1 MILAEIKCQE
11 LTLKELASGLYVFP
25 GPTNIGVAAQK
36 ASSDLT
42 EIYFIDTGED
52 AAFAQKIYQA
62 CQDRFGKLCVK
73 AIVCTHAHADHIGGA
88 AWLKEKTGCQVWTT
102 QAEKSCAETPQIQ
115 ATSFYGAFPL
125 PELDTP
131 YFHSPQCFVDQ
142 VVGAGQKIKCGDF
155 EFEFIP
161 LAGHSFDMI
170 GVLAAGPDGK
180 KVFYA
185 GDGIFG
191 RTMLNRF
198 WTPFV
203 VDVKSFKE
211 SLLRI
216 AKIKA
221 DFFVPS
227 HGDVY
232 DEVDE
237 LSELNLISTISNE
250 RLIEEILVQPKT
262 HEELLKAFA
271 DKSDMTLR
279 LSQFMLIGSS
289 IRSYL
294 TYLYKEGRV
303 RWFFEKNKMYWQ
315 TVGGTADKV

>member
-1 MILAEIKCQE
+1 MAEIKCQE
-11 LTLKELASGLYVFP
+11 LALKELALGLYVFP

-36 ASSDLT
+36 LSSGLT
-42 EIYFIDTGED
+42 ELYLVDAGED
-52 AAFAQKIYQA
+52 AAFAQKIYEA
-62 CQDRFGKLCVK
+62 CQKRFGKIRLK
-73 AIVCTHAHADHIGGA
+73 AVICTHAHADHIGGA
-88 AWLKEKTGCQVWTT
+88 AWLKENAGCQIWTS

-115 ATSFYGAFPL
+115 AQSFYGAFPL
-125 PELDTP
+125 PELDVP
-131 YFHSPQCFVDQ
+131 YFHAPQCFVDQ
-142 VVGAGQKIKCGDF
+142 TIEGGQKIKCGDF
-155 EFEFIP
+155 EFEFVP
-161 LAGHSFDMI
+161 LPGHSFDMV
-170 GVLAAGPDGK
+170 GVLATALDKK

-191 RTMLNRF
+191 RTMLKRF

-211 SLLRI
+211 SLLKI
-216 AKIKA
+216 AKIDA

-289 IRSYL
+289 LRSYL

-303 RWFFEKNKMYWQ
+303 RWFFEDNKMYWQ
-315 TVGGTADKV
+315 KAGV

>member
-1 MILAEIKCQE
+1 MAEIKCQE
-11 LTLKELASGLYVFP
+11 LALKELALGLYVFP

-36 ASSDLT
+36 LSSGLT
-42 EIYFIDTGED
+42 ELYLVDAGED
-52 AAFAQKIYQA
+52 AAFAQKIYEA
-62 CQDRFGKLCVK
+62 CQKRFGKIRLK
-73 AIVCTHAHADHIGGA
+73 AVICTHAHADHIGGA
-88 AWLKEKTGCQVWTT
+88 AWLKENAGCQIWAS

-115 ATSFYGAFPL
+115 AQSFYGAFPL
-125 PELDTP
+125 PELDVP
-131 YFHSPQCFVDQ
+131 YFHAPQCFVDQ
-142 VVGAGQKIKCGDF
+142 TIEGGQKIKCGDF
-155 EFEFIP
+155 EFEFVP
-161 LAGHSFDMI
+161 LPGHSFDML
-170 GVLAAGPDGK
+170 GVLATALDKK

-191 RTMLNRF
+191 RTMLKRF

-211 SLLRI
+211 SLLKI
-216 AKIKA
+216 AKIDA

-289 IRSYL
+289 LRSYL
-294 TYLYKEGRV
+294 TYLYKGGRV
-303 RWFFEKNKMYWQ
+303 RWFFEDNKMYWQ
-315 TVGGTADKV
+315 KAGV

>member
-1 MILAEIKCQE
+1 MAEIKCQE
-11 LTLKELASGLYVFP
+11 LALKELALGLYVFP

-36 ASSDLT
+36 LSSGLT
-42 EIYFIDTGED
+42 ELYLVDAGED
-52 AAFAQKIYQA
+52 AAFAQKIYEA
-62 CQDRFGKLCVK
+62 CQKRFGKIRLK
-73 AIVCTHAHADHIGGA
+73 AVICTHAHADHIGGA
-88 AWLKEKTGCQVWTT
+88 AWLKENAGCQIWAS

-115 ATSFYGAFPL
+115 AQSFYGAFPL
-125 PELDTP
+125 PELDVP
-131 YFHSPQCFVDQ
+131 YFHAPQCFVDQ
-142 VVGAGQKIKCGDF
+142 TIEGGQKIKCGDF
-155 EFEFIP
+155 EFEFVP
-161 LAGHSFDMI
+161 LPGHSFDML
-170 GVLAAGPDGK
+170 GVLATALDKK

-191 RTMLNRF
+191 RTMLKRF

-289 IRSYL
+289 LRSYL

-303 RWFFEKNKMYWQ
+303 RWFFEDNKMYWQ
-315 TVGGTADKV
+315 KTGV

>member
-1 MILAEIKCQE
+1 MILAEIKRQE
-11 LTLKELASGLYVFP
+11 LTLKELSLGLYVFP

-36 ASSDLT
+36 LSSGLT
-42 EIYFIDTGED
+42 EIYFIDSGED
-52 AAFAQKIYQA
+52 AAFAQKAYEA
-62 CQDRFGKLCVK
+62 CEKHFGKTILRAV
-73 AIVCTHAHADHIGGA
+73 ICTHAHADHIGGN
-88 AWLKEKTGCQVWTT
+88 AWLKEKTSCQIWTT
-102 QAEKSCAETPQIQ
+102 QEEKSCAEAPQTQ
-115 ATSFYGAFPL
+115 VQLCYGAFPL
-125 PELDTP
+125 PELDVP
-131 YFHSPQCFVDQ
+131 YFHAQKCFVDR
-142 VVGAGQKIKCGDF
+142 VVEAGQKIKCGSL
-155 EFEFIP
+155 EFEFVP
-161 LAGHSFDMI
+161 LPGHSFDMV
-170 GVLAAGPDGK
+170 GVLATSADGK

-191 RTMLNRF
+191 RSMLKRF

-216 AKIKA
+216 AKVNA

-227 HGDVY
+227 HGDIY

-250 RLIEEILVQPKT
+250 KLIEEILVKPKT

-271 DKSDMTLR
+271 DKSDLTLR
-279 LSQFMLIGSS
+279 LSQHMLIGSS
-289 IRSYL
+289 LRSYL

-303 RWFFEKNKMYWQ
+303 RWFFEDNKMLWQ
-315 TVGGTADKV
+315 KV

>member
-1 MILAEIKCQE
+1 MAEIKCQE
-11 LTLKELASGLYVFP
+11 LALKELALGLYVFP

-36 ASSDLT
+36 LSSGLT
-42 EIYFIDTGED
+42 ELYLVDAGED
-52 AAFAQKIYQA
+52 AAFAQKIYEA
-62 CQDRFGKLCVK
+62 CQKRFGKIRLK
-73 AIVCTHAHADHIGGA
+73 AVICTHAHADHIGGA
-88 AWLKEKTGCQVWTT
+88 AWLKENAGCQIWTS

-115 ATSFYGAFPL
+115 AQSFYGAFPL
-125 PELDTP
+125 PELDVP
-131 YFHSPQCFVDQ
+131 YFHAPQCFVDQ
-142 VVGAGQKIKCGDF
+142 TIEGGQKIKCGDF
-155 EFEFIP
+155 EFEFVP
-161 LAGHSFDMI
+161 LPGHSFDMV
-170 GVLAAGPDGK
+170 GVLATALDKK

-191 RTMLNRF
+191 RTMLKRF

-211 SLLRI
+211 SLLKI
-216 AKIKA
+216 AKIDA

-289 IRSYL
+289 LRSYL

-303 RWFFEKNKMYWQ
+303 RWFFEDNKMYWQ
-315 TVGGTADKV
+315 KTGV

>member
-1 MILAEIKCQE
+1 MAEIKCQE
-11 LTLKELASGLYVFP
+11 LALKELALGLYVFP

-36 ASSDLT
+36 LSSGLT
-42 EIYFIDTGED
+42 ELYLVDAGED
-52 AAFAQKIYQA
+52 AAFAQKIYEA
-62 CQDRFGKLCVK
+62 CQKRFGKIRLK
-73 AIVCTHAHADHIGGA
+73 AVICTHAHADHIGGA
-88 AWLKEKTGCQVWTT
+88 AWLKENAGCQIWTS

-115 ATSFYGAFPL
+115 AQSFYGAFPL
-125 PELDTP
+125 PELDVP
-131 YFHSPQCFVDQ
+131 YFHAPQCFVDQ
-142 VVGAGQKIKCGDF
+142 TIEGGQKIKCGDF
-155 EFEFIP
+155 EFEFVP
-161 LAGHSFDMI
+161 LPGHSFDMV
-170 GVLAAGPDGK
+170 GVLATALDKK

-191 RTMLNRF
+191 RTMLKRF

-211 SLLRI
+211 SLLKI
-216 AKIKA
+216 AKIDA

-289 IRSYL
+289 LRSYL

-303 RWFFEKNKMYWQ
+303 RWFFEDNKMYWQ
-315 TVGGTADKV
+315 KAGS

>member
-1 MILAEIKCQE
+1 MAEIKCQE
-11 LTLKELASGLYVFP
+11 LALKELALGLYVFP

-36 ASSDLT
+36 LSSGLT
-42 EIYFIDTGED
+42 ELYLVDAGED
-52 AAFAQKIYQA
+52 AAFAQKIYEA
-62 CQDRFGKLCVK
+62 CQKRFGKIRLK
-73 AIVCTHAHADHIGGA
+73 AVICTHAHADHIGGA
-88 AWLKEKTGCQVWTT
+88 AWLKENAGCQIWAS

-115 ATSFYGAFPL
+115 AQSFYGAFPL
-125 PELDTP
+125 PELDVP
-131 YFHSPQCFVDQ
+131 YFHAPQCFVDQ
-142 VVGAGQKIKCGDF
+142 TIEGGQKIKCGDF
-155 EFEFIP
+155 EFEFVP
-161 LAGHSFDMI
+161 LPGHSFDML
-170 GVLAAGPDGK
+170 GVLATALDKK

-191 RTMLNRF
+191 RTMLKRF

-211 SLLRI
+211 SLLKI
-216 AKIKA
+216 AKIDA

-289 IRSYL
+289 LRSYL

-303 RWFFEKNKMYWQ
+303 RWFFEDNKMYWQ
-315 TVGGTADKV
+315 KAGV

>member
-1 MILAEIKCQE
+1 MAEIKCQE
-11 LTLKELASGLYVFP
+11 FALKELSSSLYVFP
-25 GPTNIGVAAQK
+25 GPTNVGVAVQK
-36 ASSDLT
+36 NSPELT
-42 EIYFIDTGED
+42 EIYFIDVGED
-52 AAFAQKIYQA
+52 AAFAQKLYEA
-62 CQDRFGKLCVK
+62 CEKHFGKICVK

-88 AWLKEKTGCQVWTT
+88 AWLKEKTSCQIWAT

-115 ATSFYGAFPL
+115 ATAFYGAFPL
-125 PELDTP
+125 PELDTS
-131 YFHSPQCFVDQ
+131 YFHAPQCFVDQ
-142 VVGAGQKIKCGDF
+142 VIEAGQKIKCGSL
-155 EFEFIP
+155 EFEFVP
-161 LAGHSFDMI
+161 LPGHSFDMV
-170 GVLAAGPDGK
+170 GVLAEGADGK

-191 RTMLNRF
+191 RSMLKRF

-211 SLLRI
+211 SLSRI
-216 AKIKA
+216 AKVNA

-250 RLIEEILVQPKT
+250 KLIEELLVQPKT

-271 DKSDMTLR
+271 DKSDLTLR
-279 LSQFMLIGSS
+279 LSQHMLIGSS
-289 IRSYL
+289 LRSYL

-303 RWFFEKNKMYWQ
+303 RWFFEDNKMLWQ
-315 TVGGTADKV
+315 TIGGAADKA

>member
-1 MILAEIKCQE
+1 MAEIKCQE
-11 LTLKELASGLYVFP
+11 LALKELALGLYVFP

-36 ASSDLT
+36 LSSGLT
-42 EIYFIDTGED
+42 ELYLVDAGED
-52 AAFAQKIYQA
+52 AAFAQKIYEA
-62 CQDRFGKLCVK
+62 CQKRFGKIRLK
-73 AIVCTHAHADHIGGA
+73 AVICTHAHADHIGGA
-88 AWLKEKTGCQVWTT
+88 AWLKENAGCKIWAS

-115 ATSFYGAFPL
+115 AQSFYGAFPL
-125 PELDTP
+125 PELDVP
-131 YFHSPQCFVDQ
+131 YFHAPQCFVDQ
-142 VVGAGQKIKCGDF
+142 TIEGGQKIKCGDF
-155 EFEFIP
+155 EFEFVP
-161 LAGHSFDMI
+161 LPGHSFDML
-170 GVLAAGPDGK
+170 GVLATALDKK

-191 RTMLNRF
+191 RTMLKRF

-289 IRSYL
+289 LRSYL
-294 TYLYKEGRV
+294 TYLYKGGRV
-303 RWFFEKNKMYWQ
+303 RWFFEDNKMYWQ
-315 TVGGTADKV
+315 KAGV

>member
-1 MILAEIKCQE
+1 MA
-11 LTLKELASGLYVFP
+11 LKELALGLYVFP

-36 ASSDLT
+36 LSSGLT
-42 EIYFIDTGED
+42 ELYLVDAGED
-52 AAFAQKIYQA
+52 AAFAQKIYEA
-62 CQDRFGKLCVK
+62 CQKRFGKIRLK
-73 AIVCTHAHADHIGGA
+73 AVICTHAHADHIGGA
-88 AWLKEKTGCQVWTT
+88 AWLKENAGCQIWAS

-115 ATSFYGAFPL
+115 AQSFYGAFPL
-125 PELDTP
+125 PELDVP
-131 YFHSPQCFVDQ
+131 YFHAPQCFVDQ
-142 VVGAGQKIKCGDF
+142 TIEGGQKIKCGDF
-155 EFEFIP
+155 EFEFVP
-161 LAGHSFDMI
+161 LPGHSFDMV
-170 GVLAAGPDGK
+170 GVLATALDKK

-191 RTMLNRF
+191 RSMLRRF

-211 SLLRI
+211 SI
-216 AKIKA
+216 EKISKIQA

-289 IRSYL
+289 LRSYL

-303 RWFFEKNKMYWQ
+303 RWFFEDNKMYWQ
-315 TVGGTADKV
+315 KAGV

>member
-1 MILAEIKCQE
+1 MAEIKCQE
-11 LTLKELASGLYVFP
+11 LALKELALGLYVFP

-36 ASSDLT
+36 LSSGLT
-42 EIYFIDTGED
+42 ELYLVDAGED
-52 AAFAQKIYQA
+52 AAFAQKIYEA
-62 CQDRFGKLCVK
+62 CQKRFGKIRLK
-73 AIVCTHAHADHIGGA
+73 AVICTHAHADHIGGA
-88 AWLKEKTGCQVWTT
+88 AWLKENAGCQIWAS

-115 ATSFYGAFPL
+115 AQSFYGAFPL
-125 PELDTP
+125 PELDVP
-131 YFHSPQCFVDQ
+131 YFHAPQCFVDQ
-142 VVGAGQKIKCGDF
+142 TIEGGQKIKCGDF
-155 EFEFIP
+155 EFEFVP
-161 LAGHSFDMI
+161 LPGHSFDMV
-170 GVLAAGPDGK
+170 GVLATALDKK

-191 RTMLNRF
+191 RSMLRRF

-211 SLLRI
+211 SI
-216 AKIKA
+216 EKISKIQA

-289 IRSYL
+289 LRSYL

-303 RWFFEKNKMYWQ
+303 RWFFEDNKMYWQ
-315 TVGGTADKV
+315 KAGV

>member
-1 MILAEIKCQE
+1 MPEINCQE
-11 LTLKELASGLYVFP
+11 AALTELASGLYVYA

-36 ASSDLT
+36 NSPDLT
-42 EIYFIDTGED
+42 EIYFIDIGED
-52 AAFAQKIYQA
+52 AAFAQKIYEA
-62 CQDRFGKLCVK
+62 CESFFGKICVK
-73 AIVCTHAHADHIGGA
+73 ALICTHAHADHIGGA
-88 AWLKEKTGCQVWTT
+88 SWLKEKTGCQIWAT
-102 QAEKSCAETPQIQ
+102 QSEKSCAETPQIQ

-125 PELDTP
+125 PELDGS
-131 YFHSPQCFVDQ
+131 YFHAPQCFVDQ
-142 VVGAGQKIKCGDF
+142 VIEAGQTIKCGSL
-155 EFEFIP
+155 EFEFVP
-161 LAGHSFDMI
+161 LPGHSFDMV

-191 RTMLNRF
+191 RSMLKRF

-211 SLLRI
+211 SLLKI

-221 DFFVPS
+221 DRFVPS
-227 HGDVY
+227 HGEVY
-232 DEVDE
+232 DEAEE

-250 RLIEEILVQPKT
+250 KLIEEILAQPKT
-262 HEELLKAFA
+262 HEDLLKAFA

-289 IRSYL
+289 LRSYL
-294 TYLYKEGRV
+294 TYLCNEGRV
-303 RWFFEKNKMYWQ
+303 RWFFEDNKMYWQ
-315 TVGGTADKV
+315 TTPTK

>member
-1 MILAEIKCQE
+1 LAEIKCQE
-11 LTLKELASGLYVFP
+11 LALKELALGLYVFP

-36 ASSDLT
+36 LSSGLT
-42 EIYFIDTGED
+42 ELYLVDAGED
-52 AAFAQKIYQA
+52 AAFAQKIYEA
-62 CQDRFGKLCVK
+62 CQKRFGKIRLK
-73 AIVCTHAHADHIGGA
+73 AVICTHAHADHIGGA
-88 AWLKEKTGCQVWTT
+88 AWLKENAGCQIWAS

-115 ATSFYGAFPL
+115 AQSFYGAFPL
-125 PELDTP
+125 PELDVP
-131 YFHSPQCFVDQ
+131 YFHAPQCFVDQ
-142 VVGAGQKIKCGDF
+142 TIEGGQKIKCGDF
-155 EFEFIP
+155 EFEFVP
-161 LAGHSFDMI
+161 LPGHSFDML
-170 GVLAAGPDGK
+170 GVLATALDKK

-191 RTMLNRF
+191 RTMLKRF

-211 SLLRI
+211 SLLKI
-216 AKIKA
+216 AKIDA

-289 IRSYL
+289 LRSYL

-303 RWFFEKNKMYWQ
+303 RWFFEDNKMYWQ
-315 TVGGTADKV
+315 KAGV